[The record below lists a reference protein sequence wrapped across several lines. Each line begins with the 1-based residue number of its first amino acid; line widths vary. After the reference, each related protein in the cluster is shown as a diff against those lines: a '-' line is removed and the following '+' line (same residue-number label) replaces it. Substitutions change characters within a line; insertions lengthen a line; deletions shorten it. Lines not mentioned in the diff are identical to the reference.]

1 MDWKLQQTFRSRRA
15 QETGAIPAGRGG
27 NLSICLVYPNS
38 YYVGMSS
45 LGFQT
50 VYRLFNEQP
59 GVVCERAFLPDAKDT
74 IYYEKG
80 NNQLCSIES
89 ERPLSEFDVIAFSI
103 SFEPDFINLPRILR
117 LAGLP
122 LLASERAGLGLPL
135 VIAGGA
141 AFSLNPEPARPF
153 LDAVVIGE
161 AEAHIV
167 TLVEM
172 LQACIDSQNPT
183 QVLLQYC
190 TISGILELN
199 SVQPAKQPRIAHT
212 EIICDDTEFGHMYL
226 VEVGRGCARGCRFC
240 AAGFA
245 FQPYRQYPV
254 EQLRNEIQNGV
265 QLRKTIGLVGAAVS
279 DHPDIEE
286 LCQFIIECGGTPS
299 LSSLRVDR
307 LTPSLLSMLAQ
318 AGYKTISIAPEGGSQ
333 RMRDLIR
340 KNLTAGQIL
349 EAVRRVANAGILNI
363 KMYFIIGLPGESF
376 DDLYEMMELIRDVQA
391 TVVEEARRYK
401 RIGEIILSV
410 NPFIPKPFTPLQFAG
425 MEPMSALKEKVAWL
439 ERQVRSIANVRIKVE
454 DLSGAY
460 LQGLLSRGGQDLAQ
474 LLIKLSEGLSLRK
487 GLKEC
492 GIDIEQQV
500 TKQLPVDQQL
510 PWEYAPDKSRVRLV
524 NEYMRAM
531 RVAEN
536 VNETV

>member
-1 MDWKLQQTFRSRRA
+1 
-15 QETGAIPAGRGG
+15 
-27 NLSICLVYPNS
+27 
-38 YYVGMSS
+38 
-45 LGFQT
+45 
-50 VYRLFNEQP
+50 
-59 GVVCERAFLPDAKDT
+59 
-74 IYYEKG
+74 
-80 NNQLCSIES
+80 
-89 ERPLSEFDVIAFSI
+89 
-103 SFEPDFINLPRILR
+103 
-117 LAGLP
+117 
-122 LLASERAGLGLPL
+122 
-135 VIAGGA
+135 
-141 AFSLNPEPARPF
+141 
-153 LDAVVIGE
+153 
-161 AEAHIV
+161 
-167 TLVEM
+167 
-172 LQACIDSQNPT
+172 
-183 QVLLQYC
+183 
-190 TISGILELN
+190 
-199 SVQPAKQPRIAHT
+199 
-212 EIICDDTEFGHMYL
+212 
-226 VEVGRGCARGCRFC
+226 
-240 AAGFA
+240 
-245 FQPYRQYPV
+245 
-254 EQLRNEIQNGV
+254 
-265 QLRKTIGLVGAAVS
+265 
-279 DHPDIEE
+279 
-286 LCQFIIECGGTPS
+286 
-299 LSSLRVDR
+299 
-307 LTPSLLSMLAQ
+307 
-318 AGYKTISIAPEGGSQ
+318 
-333 RMRDLIR
+333 MRDLIR

-363 KMYFIIGLPGESF
+363 KMYFIIGLPGESL

-460 LQGLLSRGGQDLAQ
+460 LQGLLSRGGQDLAP

-500 TKQLPVDQQL
+500 TKQLPGDQQL